1 MATFLYSV
9 TVHKAETYTK
19 TGTEGRRETNR
30 DTERATFLRGH
41 RSFHSQRFETNFRIF
56 IRSSSHFC
64 VSLLHTPSS
73 SETNLWR
80 CPPLNGQVFDSL
92 MELRF
97 PLSSSIHSSIQ
108 SLPASKSCGSCF
120 RDRQRCSFHASEL
133 HLFSI
138 FSDAV
143 FATVEEEE
151 KMKQLQ
157 SFRRKS
163 NQDSIF
169 VGSVGFA

>member
-9 TVHKAETYTK
+9 TVHKAETYTE

-41 RSFHSQRFETNFRIF
+41 RSFHSQRIEPNFRIF

-73 SETNLWR
+73 SATNLWR

-97 PLSSSIHSSIQ
+97 PLSSSIHPFIHPIPPSLQVLRQLLQRQAEMLISRIRIASIQ
-108 SLPASKSCGSCF
+108 HLLGCGF
-120 RDRQRCSFHASEL
+120 RYCRR
-133 HLFSI
+133 
-138 FSDAV
+138 
-143 FATVEEEE
+143 
-151 KMKQLQ
+151 
-157 SFRRKS
+157 RRKDETAPVIS
-163 NQDSIF
+163 TEIQS
-169 VGSVGFA
+169 G